1 MAYWGQSTSS
11 VTQSVWERLLSIVTW
26 YTFTLTRLKNSA
38 NRKRT
43 CNPKHKIRSGCSNS
57 SIRNRPQSEIAPL
70 VCHRYTYTAKV
81 INPVLPSLNLAT
93 WYCANNPAHTLDQSV
108 SLPPF
113 THTSHHW
120 PAAPHMK
127 SCLQS
132 HELPSKDQTKQKTCL
147 FLAQVNRKRTL
158 PLYIIN
164 TIPTKSWLPRAAQ
177 AVHVSH
183 FQMPQEA
190 KNCARTA
197 LMCSE
202 DTTPRPL
209 LVSVLIKT
217 TLIRTIAGFHIGRV
231 CPGILP
237 PAEKILFETLHRYSK
252 PSATNDTASPF
263 SHWLVRLQ

>member
-1 MAYWGQSTSS
+1 MIITGSTLIQTDEWHIGVRVQAQSHRVCGKGFSPF
-11 VTQSVWERLLSIVTW
+11 VTW

-43 CNPKHKIRSGCSNS
+43 CNRKHKIRSGCSNS

-93 WYCANNPAHTLDQSV
+93 WYCANNPAHTLDQSA

-158 PLYIIN
+158 PLY
-164 TIPTKSWLPRAAQ
+164 WGMR
-177 AVHVSH
+177 
-183 FQMPQEA
+183 
-190 KNCARTA
+190 
-197 LMCSE
+197 
-202 DTTPRPL
+202 
-209 LVSVLIKT
+209 
-217 TLIRTIAGFHIGRV
+217 
-231 CPGILP
+231 
-237 PAEKILFETLHRYSK
+237 
-252 PSATNDTASPF
+252 
-263 SHWLVRLQ
+263 